1 MDTFTA
7 IADPTRRSIMELL
20 AANGQLS
27 ATDISSRYSISPQ
40 AISQHLKILRETR
53 VVDVEKRA
61 QQRIYRMNP
70 DALLE
75 VEEWAKRY
83 RNLWSRRFEAL
94 DAVLK
99 REKERS
105 AADSAAGPAT
115 KSIEGKDRND
125 DERV

>member
-1 MDTFTA
+1 
-7 IADPTRRSIMELL
+7 MELL

-83 RNLWSRRFEAL
+83 RNLWSKRFEAL

-99 REKERS
+99 REKERL
-105 AADSAAGPAT
+105 AADSAAGSAA